1 MGLPNYPLI
10 SVSALVQGESLPLM
24 QRVIF
29 PVEASPSPERLVS
42 EPLSPEA
49 EGKLRAFREMV
60 TALKAR
66 KP

>member
-1 MGLPNYPLI
+1 MGFPNYPLI

-29 PVEASPSPERLVS
+29 PVEVPPTSERLVS
-42 EPLSPEA
+42 EPLTPEVEA
-49 EGKLRAFREMV
+49 RVRAFREMV

>member
-1 MGLPNYPLI
+1 MGFPNYPLI

-29 PVEASPSPERLVS
+29 PVEVSPAPEPLVS
-42 EPLSPEA
+42 APRSSEA
-49 EGKLRAFREMV
+49 EARVRAFREMV